1 MGCHF
6 LLQCMKVKSESEVAQ
21 SCPTPSDHM
30 DCSLPGSSAH
40 GIFQARVLEWVA
52 ISFSN
57 AWKWKV
63 KVKSLSCVRLLATTW
78 TAAHQG
84 PPSMGFSRHEYWR
97 GVSLPS
103 PFRGSAMS
111 NSLQS
116 HGLQYRRLPCPS
128 PTPEACSNSC
138 SSSRW
143 CNPTISTFVIPF
155 SCLQSFPASGSFP
168 MSQPFAS
175 GGQSIGVSASASVV
189 PKNVEDWF
197 PLLIN
202 YFSKWLYHFA
212 FPPAVSESSFYST
225 SLSIFGIAS
234 VPDCGH
240 LNRCVI
246 VSLCCFNLLFP
257 IDTWCGTLPFFW
269 KLLRSRNNS
278 LF

>member
-1 MGCHF
+1 MTV
-6 LLQCMKVKSESEVAQ
+6 LN
-21 SCPTPSDHM
+21 
-30 DCSLPGSSAH
+30 SSANLWESLVTL
-40 GIFQARVLEWVA
+40 G
-52 ISFSN
+52 
-57 AWKWKV
+57 
-63 KVKSLSCVRLLATTW
+63 KSLTIAHSSAFSSVQSLSHVQILATPW

-84 PPSMGFSRHEYWR
+84 PPSMGFSRQEYWR

-155 SCLQSFPASGSFP
+155 SCLQSFPASGFFP

-212 FPPAVSESSFYST
+212 FPPAVNMFCASKFLPT
-225 SLSIFGIAS
+225 FG
-234 VPDCGH
+234 
-240 LNRCVI
+240 
-246 VSLCCFNLLFP
+246 
-257 IDTWCGTLPFFW
+257 
-269 KLLRSRNNS
+269 KLLCRKRKKWI
-278 LF
+278 